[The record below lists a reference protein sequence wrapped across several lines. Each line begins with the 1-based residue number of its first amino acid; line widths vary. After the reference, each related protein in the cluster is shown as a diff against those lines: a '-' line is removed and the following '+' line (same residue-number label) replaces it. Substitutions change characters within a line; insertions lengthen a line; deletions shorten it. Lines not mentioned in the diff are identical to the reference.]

1 MVEVIVDCY
10 DGKVHGREAKV
21 QLRVRRIKYG
31 VRVDVWDLDCNEL
44 VARFRI
50 NNFDFE
56 EFIDLAKSWILRE
69 VEKDEG

>member
-56 EFIDLAKSWILRE
+56 EFIDLAKSWFLGE
-69 VEKDEG
+69 VNEK